1 MVTTKDVNGPLG
13 SVEAS
18 DAERA
23 IRRAILLYCKGI
35 DTCDADTVMEAFH
48 SDATTDYGAAQ
59 GKAADFA
66 KGATSKL
73 REYAIATKHFPSDSL
88 ITFTSATTA
97 DVETQVI
104 AWHRCSNERGEY
116 LENFAGRYWDSFECR
131 DGDWRIVHRRLTH
144 DWDILHTVEPAF
156 PAGRYHPSPRK

>member
-1 MVTTKDVNGPLG
+1 MATTKDVNGPF
-13 SVEAS
+13 SSAEAA
-18 DAERA
+18 DAQRA
-23 IRRAILLYCKGI
+23 IRRALLLYCKGI
-35 DTCDADTVMEAFH
+35 DTCDADMVMEAFH
-48 SDATTDYGAAQ
+48 PDATADYGAVK
-59 GKAADFA
+59 GSAADFA

-88 ITFTSATTA
+88 ITFTSTTTA

-131 DGDWRIVHRRLTH
+131 NGDWRIAHRRLTH
-144 DWDILHTVEPAF
+144 DWDILHMVEPAF
-156 PAGRYHPSPRK
+156 PAGRYNPSPRK